1 MNYNFLLP
9 LIVVLGLTIILVTT
23 FTVVDNSGP
32 QPQATPAPSGPTTVT
47 SGTTTTTAPAVTTT
61 PAPTCPVATQI
72 LAGITGPVVLTAGGF
87 FRYEQFRDYS
97 NNLVLSALPPSITT
111 YYPITPPPP
120 LQVTAATEYLGDLY
134 LTLKDVPVLFSLS
147 TGARGIVVA
156 GYMHGYTIKNDFI
169 YGAVDDNLLM
179 MNPATASLQ
188 SFVPMIEQLY
198 SLSVNPNTGTAY
210 ALQQDGDIVEISL
223 STGSTTPTCLSAT
236 NYTSISFDSLGRLF
250 AFKEG
255 SIDRFPTAPIS

>member
-9 LIVVLGLTIILVTT
+9 IVVALGLTIILVTT
-23 FTVVDNSGP
+23 FVVVDTSGP
-32 QPQATPAPSGPTTVT
+32 QPQATPAPSGTTTAT
-47 SGTTTTTAPAVTTT
+47 SGITTTTTATTTT
-61 PAPTCPVATQI
+61 PAPVCPVATQI
-72 LAGITGPVVLTAGGF
+72 LAGITGPVVLTAGGY

-97 NNLVLSALPPSITT
+97 NNLVISALPSEITT
-111 YYPITPPPP
+111 YYPIPPPP
-120 LQVTAATEYLGDLY
+120 PIQVTAATEYLGDLY

-156 GYMHGYTIKNDFI
+156 GYMHGYAIKDDFI
-169 YGAVDDNLLM
+169 YGTVDDNLLM

-198 SLSVNPNTGTAY
+198 SLSVNPNSGTVY
-210 ALQQDGDIVEISL
+210 ALQQDGDIVVISL
-223 STGSTTPTCLSAT
+223 STGTTTPTCLSAT
-236 NYTSISFDSLGRLF
+236 NYTSISFDSLGRLW